1 MVACDDPVMCVA
13 VVADPD
19 DPDTILIR
27 EDEYPDV
34 VVKTS
39 RANWEAFVDGIKA
52 GHFDEV

>member
-1 MVACDDPVMCVA
+1 MVACDDPVMCVV

-19 DPDTILIR
+19 DPNTILIR

-39 RANWEAFVDGIKA
+39 RANWEAFVDGVKA